1 MEIFWK
7 TIGLYNA
14 ATWEW
19 QLGIILIGIILTV
32 LLTRNPQPWVKNGM
46 KIYLIAVYLW
56 ISVIYYYIYC
66 AERSYNEVMA
76 LFWAIMAI
84 LWGWDALSGYTTFER
99 TRKYDWLAYFL
110 FAMPFIYPLIS
121 MARGLTFPEI
131 TSPIMP
137 CSVVVFTIGLLL
149 FFSKNINMFIVLFL
163 THWSLIGLSKTYYF
177 NIPEDFL
184 LASAS
189 VPALYLFFK
198 EYFANNLHTGSK
210 PNAKYVN
217 LLLILVCVAIGIL
230 LTTTMFIELPTDR
243 AIDRNR
249 PCFLCFSA

>member
-121 MARGLTFPEI
+121 MARGLTFPEM
-131 TSPIMP
+131 TSPVMP

-177 NIPEDFL
+177 NIPVDFL

-230 LTTTMFIELPTDR
+230 LTTTMFIELLKDK
-243 AIDRNR
+243 
-249 PCFLCFSA
+249 

>member
-7 TIGLYNA
+7 TTGLYNA

-131 TSPIMP
+131 TSPVMP

-230 LTTTMFIELPTDR
+230 LTTTMFIELLKDK
-243 AIDRNR
+243 
-249 PCFLCFSA
+249 

>member
-131 TSPIMP
+131 TSPVMP

-163 THWSLIGLSKTYYF
+163 THWSLFG
-177 NIPEDFL
+177 
-184 LASAS
+184 
-189 VPALYLFFK
+189 
-198 EYFANNLHTGSK
+198 
-210 PNAKYVN
+210 
-217 LLLILVCVAIGIL
+217 
-230 LTTTMFIELPTDR
+230 
-243 AIDRNR
+243 
-249 PCFLCFSA
+249 

>member
-19 QLGIILIGIILTV
+19 RLGIILIGIILTV

-121 MARGLTFPEI
+121 MVRGLTFPEM
-131 TSPIMP
+131 TSPVMP

-230 LTTTMFIELPTDR
+230 LTTTMFIELLKDK
-243 AIDRNR
+243 
-249 PCFLCFSA
+249 

>member
-14 ATWEW
+14 ATREW

-131 TSPIMP
+131 TSPVMP

-230 LTTTMFIELPTDR
+230 LTTTMFIELLKDK
-243 AIDRNR
+243 
-249 PCFLCFSA
+249 

>member
-110 FAMPFIYPLIS
+110 FAMPFIYPL
-121 MARGLTFPEI
+121 
-131 TSPIMP
+131 
-137 CSVVVFTIGLLL
+137 L

-230 LTTTMFIELPTDR
+230 LTTTMFIELLKDK
-243 AIDRNR
+243 
-249 PCFLCFSA
+249 

>member
-19 QLGIILIGIILTV
+19 QQGIILIGIILTV

-121 MARGLTFPEI
+121 MARGLTFPEM
-131 TSPIMP
+131 TSPVMP

-230 LTTTMFIELPTDR
+230 LTTTMFIELLKDK
-243 AIDRNR
+243 
-249 PCFLCFSA
+249 

>member
-121 MARGLTFPEI
+121 MARGLTFPEM
-131 TSPIMP
+131 TSPVMP

-230 LTTTMFIELPTDR
+230 LMTTMFIELLKDK
-243 AIDRNR
+243 
-249 PCFLCFSA
+249 

>member
-121 MARGLTFPEI
+121 MARGLTFPEM
-131 TSPIMP
+131 TSPVMP

-198 EYFANNLHTGSK
+198 VYFANNLHTGSK

-230 LTTTMFIELPTDR
+230 LTTTMFIELLKDK
-243 AIDRNR
+243 
-249 PCFLCFSA
+249 

>member
-121 MARGLTFPEI
+121 MARGLTFPEM
-131 TSPIMP
+131 TSPVMP

-163 THWSLIGLSKTYYF
+163 THWSLIGLLETYYF

-230 LTTTMFIELPTDR
+230 LTTTMFIELLKDK
-243 AIDRNR
+243 
-249 PCFLCFSA
+249 

>member
-131 TSPIMP
+131 TSPVMP

-149 FFSKNINMFIVLFL
+149 FFSMYINMFIVLFL

-230 LTTTMFIELPTDR
+230 LTTTMFIELLKDK
-243 AIDRNR
+243 
-249 PCFLCFSA
+249 

>member
-121 MARGLTFPEI
+121 MARGLTFPEM
-131 TSPIMP
+131 TSPVMP

-217 LLLILVCVAIGIL
+217 LLCKA
-230 LTTTMFIELPTDR
+230 
-243 AIDRNR
+243 
-249 PCFLCFSA
+249 S

>member
-46 KIYLIAVYLW
+46 KIYLIVVYLW

-131 TSPIMP
+131 TSPVMP

-184 LASAS
+184 LASAA

-230 LTTTMFIELPTDR
+230 LTTTMFIELLKDK
-243 AIDRNR
+243 
-249 PCFLCFSA
+249 

>member
-84 LWGWDALSGYTTFER
+84 LWGWDTLSGYTTFER

-121 MARGLTFPEI
+121 MARGLTFPEM
-131 TSPIMP
+131 TSPVMP

-230 LTTTMFIELPTDR
+230 LTTTMFIELLKDK
-243 AIDRNR
+243 
-249 PCFLCFSA
+249 

>member
-131 TSPIMP
+131 PSPVMP

-230 LTTTMFIELPTDR
+230 LTTTMFIELLKDK
-243 AIDRNR
+243 
-249 PCFLCFSA
+249 

>member
-137 CSVVVFTIGLLL
+137 CSVVVFNIGHHL

-230 LTTTMFIELPTDR
+230 LTTTMFIELLKDK
-243 AIDRNR
+243 
-249 PCFLCFSA
+249 

>member
-110 FAMPFIYPLIS
+110 FARPFIYPLIS

-230 LTTTMFIELPTDR
+230 LTTTMFIELLKDK
-243 AIDRNR
+243 
-249 PCFLCFSA
+249 

>member
-121 MARGLTFPEI
+121 MARGLPFPEM
-131 TSPIMP
+131 TSPVMP

-230 LTTTMFIELPTDR
+230 LTTTMFIELLKDK
-243 AIDRNR
+243 
-249 PCFLCFSA
+249 

>member
-19 QLGIILIGIILTV
+19 QQGIILIGIILTV

-56 ISVIYYYIYC
+56 ISVIYYYIYS

-121 MARGLTFPEI
+121 MARGLTFPEM
-131 TSPIMP
+131 TSPVMP

-230 LTTTMFIELPTDR
+230 LTTTMFIELLKDK
-243 AIDRNR
+243 
-249 PCFLCFSA
+249 